1 MVILSA
7 RLKWGTMMTPSAS
20 LVSSQ
25 GQILSKILTTYTMR
39 VLMKKICSTQQA
51 KKQEIWVQQSG

>member
-39 VLMKKICSTQQA
+39 VLMKKIFSTQQA

>member
-7 RLKWGTMMTPSAS
+7 RPKWGTMMTLSAS

-25 GQILSKILTTYTMR
+25 GQILSKILTIYTMR

-51 KKQEIWVQQSG
+51 KKQEIWVQQSV